1 MKKSVWK
8 KEVRKNTSAKDLGPC
23 HRIERGVCTKK
34 GKGILL
40 VKGGKGE
47 STDIR
52 RGLVEERIHLT
63 LQVTLNITS
72 TLCSKKGWHAENGI
86 RLSTYKLVDN
96 KKWISLTP
104 HHRYTRWSRKEEGV
118 HKTRS
123 EIGIQ

>member
-1 MKKSVWK
+1 VEKSVWK

-47 STDIR
+47 STDIC

-72 TLCSKKGWHAENGI
+72 TLCSKKG
-86 RLSTYKLVDN
+86 
-96 KKWISLTP
+96 
-104 HHRYTRWSRKEEGV
+104 
-118 HKTRS
+118 
-123 EIGIQ
+123 